1 MNNRKYARID
11 AILLNLV
18 EKEEGTISSYSL
30 CMQYQISERTI
41 RNEIQEIRKI
51 LTDYHLTLQKTKGT
65 NYSIDRKSEDANVH
79 IERLRE
85 DIHKRYEHIAY
96 ETPNAR
102 VIYLLRKL
110 VMSTDYL
117 KLSDIADE
125 MFISRSTISTD
136 MKIVKEKLAEYQLH
150 IQNKPHYG
158 IRVEGAE
165 EKIRECIL
173 DYGFIDQ
180 HIFAPMESSDI
191 WSTIL
196 QDEDYEKVER
206 VVQENIHHTFLEMHG
221 FFLNNLIMHVFLSV
235 KRIQANCLVE
245 HTLLPLKKRYSREKE
260 VAQQIADAIE
270 KEFDIEF
277 NENERTYLFVHLIG
291 KQREDGKDETKEEL
305 YYLCER
311 MITDASNL
319 YNFDFQQD
327 SSLRYDLYVHLKSV
341 ESRLDAGTKLRN
353 PLLGEIKSKYPLAF
367 EIAISSVK
375 NEWNW
380 LHSMSED
387 EIGYIAVHFAAA
399 LERMQKSEH
408 VVKKNVLLISMS
420 GVGTTRLMEVKLRH
434 YFHDSI
440 HLILRESMF
449 GLDHIYMDAYDLVLT
464 TTPMSEKRDN
474 LLLIHAIPSHAE
486 LMQIEKLLF
495 QNHHEIFSIGNMF
508 HPDLFMIKECAEKE
522 SLLKELCKV
531 LYTKGIVEKEFYQGV
546 MEREKCCTTAVG
558 NHVALPHSIRPYAM
572 QSTIYT
578 CIIKKPMHWEE
589 EEVQVVFLLAVKTGD
604 AKYFA
609 NTYDLIV
616 QIVEDSELVGRI
628 VSCNSYE
635 EFMQTIQKSHL
646 EMTEDSFI

>member
-11 AILLNLV
+11 AILLDLV

-41 RNEIQEIRKI
+41 RSEIQEIRKI

-79 IERLRE
+79 IVRLRE

-206 VVQENIHHTFLEMHG
+206 VVHENIHHTFLEMHG

>member
-11 AILLNLV
+11 AILLDLV

-41 RNEIQEIRKI
+41 RSEIQEIRKI

-191 WSTIL
+191 WFTIL

-206 VVQENIHHTFLEMHG
+206 VVHENIHHTFLEMHG

-260 VAQQIADAIE
+260 VAQQIANAIE